1 MPPAKYWDATKVGV
15 QVQKTYDLL
24 TTLFDDVKHKETRDK
39 LFAFATEQELREE
52 LVRLGIPLLDNVR
65 LMLVDIENARTKT
78 FGPIDAANEQFY
90 VLTLPPVPRR
100 PTADPGKQDYK
111 RMQAWEG
118 AWHHAIVDG
127 YGM

>member
-1 MPPAKYWDATKVGV
+1 MPPAKYWDPLKVGE
-15 QVQKTYDLL
+15 QVQANYAIL
-24 TTLFDDVKHKETRDK
+24 TKLFDNGQGKQLRDQ
-39 LFAFATEQELREE
+39 LFAYATEPELRQA
-52 LVRLGIPLLDNVR
+52 LKDMGVPLLENVR

-78 FGPIDAANEQFY
+78 FGAIDAANENFY

-100 PTADPGKQDYK
+100 PTADPGKQDHK
-111 RMQAWEG
+111 RSQAWEG